1 MRSTCAKNGVMI
13 PLKLIPWQSDAWTRA
28 LADAI
33 TDPRTLLERLGL
45 DANDVDFAP
54 DFPLRVPHSFVDRMR
69 LRDPRDP
76 LLRQVLP
83 LLTERDAV
91 AGYSL
96 DPLEEASSTLAPG
109 VIQKYRGRVLLIAAP
124 ACAVHCRYCF
134 RRTFPYADH
143 QQAVAFPSLTTVER
157 DPSISEVILSGGD
170 PLMLKDAPLRRLI
183 ARLDAIPHLRRI
195 RIHTRLP
202 VVIPERVT
210 TEFVQLLRDA
220 RKPMSIVLHVNHPN
234 EIAGSFID
242 ALEAL
247 HRSGVALL
255 NQSVLLAGVNDD
267 VESLDEL
274 SQRLFDHHVLPYY
287 LHLPDPVQG
296 THHFHVSPQRGLDLT
311 AALRSRLPGYL
322 VPRLV
327 REVAGLDA
335 KQVVAST

>member
-1 MRSTCAKNGVMI
+1 MI
-13 PLKLIPWQSDAWTRA
+13 PLKPIPWQSDAWTRA

-33 TDPRTLLERLGL
+33 TDPRALLERLEL

-54 DFPLRVPHSFVDRMR
+54 DFPLRVPQSFVDRMR
-69 LRDPRDP
+69 VRDPHDP

-83 LLTERDAV
+83 LSTEREAV

-143 QQAVAFPSLTTVER
+143 QQAVAFPSLTAVER
-157 DPSISEVILSGGD
+157 DPDISEVILSGGD
-170 PLMLKDAPLRRLI
+170 PLMLKDAPLRRLV

-210 TEFVQLLRDA
+210 TELVQLLRDT
-220 RKPMSIVLHVNHPN
+220 RKSTSIVLHVNHPN
-234 EIAGSFID
+234 EIAGSFVD
-242 ALEAL
+242 ALAAL
-247 HRSGVALL
+247 HRSGVTLL

-287 LHLPDPVQG
+287 LHLPDRVHG
-296 THHFHVSPQRGLDLT
+296 THHFDVSQQRGLELI